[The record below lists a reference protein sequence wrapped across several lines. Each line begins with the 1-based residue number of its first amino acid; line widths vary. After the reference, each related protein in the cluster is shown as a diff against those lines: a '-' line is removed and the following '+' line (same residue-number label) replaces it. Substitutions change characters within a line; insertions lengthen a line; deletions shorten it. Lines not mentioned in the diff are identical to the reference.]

1 MTPHHGTGRRERNR
15 EAMRARV
22 YEAAISLFAE
32 KGYVATSFDEI
43 ADRADVARATV
54 FNYFKRKDEFLLAW
68 GDERRRRL
76 GTMLIQESSRES
88 GVLDQLTRC
97 MTRLGEV
104 TTDERRVTSEL
115 LLAWVRTGAP
125 VLEEPYTSF
134 IFAQIITDGK
144 ARGEVRPDVD
154 AVAVGHLLRDTY
166 LGTLYRW
173 VGEGPPPFS
182 LARSLTSSLGLIF
195 DGILAQGVTL
205 SP

>member
-1 MTPHHGTGRRERNR
+1 MTPQHSTGRRERNR

-76 GTMLIQESSRES
+76 GAMLIQESSRES

-97 MTRLGEV
+97 MNRLGEV
-104 TTDERRVTSEL
+104 TADERRVTSEL

-154 AVAVGHLLRDTY
+154 PVAVGHLLRDTY

-173 VGEGPPPFS
+173 VGEGPAPFS
-182 LARSLTSSLGLIF
+182 LAQSLTSSLGLIF
-195 DGILAQGVTL
+195 DGILAHDVTL